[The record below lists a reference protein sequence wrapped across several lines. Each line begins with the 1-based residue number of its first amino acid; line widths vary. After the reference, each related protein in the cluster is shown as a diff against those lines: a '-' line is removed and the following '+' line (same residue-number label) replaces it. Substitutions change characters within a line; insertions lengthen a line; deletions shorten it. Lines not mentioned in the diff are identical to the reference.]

1 MDRSASIRLGSY
13 QVRDR
18 LGEGGGGQVF
28 RAEGPAG
35 PVAVKILAPDAE
47 LDPAARA
54 RFGREVRALAALAH
68 PGLVPLLDHGVDD
81 ELGPYLVLPLLA
93 GANLRAAIAGR
104 RLGPEGAVLLAAPL
118 ADAVAALHAAGFVHR
133 DVKPENAIG
142 GPDGRITLI
151 DLGLAWRE
159 GMTRHTESGA
169 AVGTIGY
176 MAPEQIEGRA
186 VGAAVDVWALGVM
199 LHEWV
204 VGTRPFHRGRPAE
217 EAAAAL
223 VGGAPLLTALDRRV
237 DDELATL
244 VARCLAAEPAARPT
258 ARALADAL
266 ATWAAARTPGGDAE
280 RARAA
285 RCPAGYAARVA
296 PAQARR
302 LAAVAR
308 AALAAGQP
316 FAALAACDRGLAHV
330 GDDPELLAL
339 VAEIEATSAATATA
353 TIPAGG
359 AGGPARGPRRRASRA
374 ARPWPS
380 RRTRRHQPARRPRA
394 GGAGRGSPP
403 AGRVIAVAVA
413 VRAADG
419 RRRRRPRSRR
429 RARRRAASSSIP
441 RSARTRPGLRLRR
454 PDRPGHGARGG
465 AAAARARAAAHHRPR
480 LARARRRRAA
490 RRRRPEP
497 PPRPRPQPELA
508 GGPPRAVPAPGRA
521 RRRRGRRGLRPRPR
535 ARARRSRHRRLPRP
549 RPGPRRRA
557 RAGAGRARPR
567 HRPRRRSAVAPRPR
581 PRPRAARRRR
591 GGRRRSARRLRPR
604 PDQRVPLIAAAA
616 AGAPGARPLTTRR
629 RWSRPSPARRSGRAR
644 SSADAGGDDDRG
656 RAQPV
661 AAVGVRGLEPGQ
673 GRMPQPEDR
682 LDLAAVGVGG
692 QDQID
697 AITGAGGDRGVEL
710 VGDQDREVGVLD
722 AGDQA
727 LDLVVGSPRRVAV
740 GEERDRDRAPV
751 VIEAAELVVE
761 HLDPLGAHGRGHL
774 GHPARA
780 IDVDEV
786 LVVAAHRERAEPAA
800 GQARRARGGGDV
812 IGAHV
817 DPVAARQHEVGLLG
831 VQALDDRAGVGGG
844 GARPAAGRRG
854 TRCGGAAAA
863 HRGPRH
869 RRASAPA
876 RRGAASAGRRAPTR
890 CAPGCRRR
898 RRRARRAPRRRGGG
912 SSTAPPH
919 HRAPAQA
926 PHQIEGQQVRRR
938 LEHDQDAQEPGQDEP
953 QVTSG
958 CWARPCV
965 RRRRSARPR
974 RWRTRSPA
982 AEDEPQPHPAQRGPP
997 ARAEAEGA
1005 GGRDQAPPHVE
1016 AGRDQERQA
1025 GREPDEPHAPW
1036 VA

>member
-1 MDRSASIRLGSY
+1 M
-13 QVRDR
+13 
-18 LGEGGGGQVF
+18 F

-280 RARAA
+280 RAALLAA
-285 RCPAGYAARVA
+285 PAGYAARVA

-359 AGGPARGPRRRASRA
+359 AGGPGAGTAAASVASGAPVAEPPDAPSPARAPAARRRRW
-374 ARPWPS
+374 PWL
-380 RRTRRHQPARRPRA
+380 AA
-394 GGAGRGSPP
+394 GGVG
-403 AGRVIAVAVA
+403 VIAVAVA

-419 RRRRRPRSRR
+419 PPPAPPAVAPSREAAREPELDPAQREGLALARDFVGLIGQAMELEAARPPRERGPQPTTARGWLERAAGEPPADAVPSLR
-429 RARRRAASSSIP
+429 RALALNPSWPAAHRELCRRLVELDDDEADAAC
-441 RSARTRPGLRLRR
+441 
-454 PDRPGHGARGG
+454 
-465 AAAARARAAAHHRPR
+465 ARALALAPDDLATVGYHALALARAGAHEQALAALGHVIARDGDPRWR
-480 LARARRRRAA
+480 LARARVH
-490 RRRRPEP
+490 E
-497 PPRPRPQPELA
+497 
-508 GGPPRAVPAPGRA
+508 
-521 RRRRGRRGLRPRPR
+521 RRG
-535 ARARRSRHRRLPRP
+535 
-549 RPGPRRRA
+549 
-557 RAGAGRARPR
+557 
-567 HRPRRRSAVAPRPR
+567 
-581 PRPRAARRRR
+581 
-591 GGRRRSARRLRPR
+591 
-604 PDQRVPLIAAAA
+604 DAAAA
-616 AGAPGARPLTTRR
+616 AADRRDACALGLT
-629 RWSRPSPARRSGRAR
+629 
-644 SSADAGGDDDRG
+644 SA
-656 RAQPV
+656 
-661 AAVGVRGLEPGQ
+661 
-673 GRMPQPEDR
+673 
-682 LDLAAVGVGG
+682 
-692 QDQID
+692 
-697 AITGAGGDRGVEL
+697 
-710 VGDQDREVGVLD
+710 
-722 AGDQA
+722 
-727 LDLVVGSPRRVAV
+727 
-740 GEERDRDRAPV
+740 
-751 VIEAAELVVE
+751 
-761 HLDPLGAHGRGHL
+761 
-774 GHPARA
+774 
-780 IDVDEV
+780 
-786 LVVAAHRERAEPAA
+786 
-800 GQARRARGGGDV
+800 
-812 IGAHV
+812 
-817 DPVAARQHEVGLLG
+817 
-831 VQALDDRAGVGGG
+831 
-844 GARPAAGRRG
+844 
-854 TRCGGAAAA
+854 
-863 HRGPRH
+863 
-869 RRASAPA
+869 
-876 RRGAASAGRRAPTR
+876 
-890 CAPGCRRR
+890 CR
-898 RRRARRAPRRRGGG
+898 
-912 SSTAPPH
+912 
-919 HRAPAQA
+919 
-926 PHQIEGQQVRRR
+926 
-938 LEHDQDAQEPGQDEP
+938 
-953 QVTSG
+953 
-958 CWARPCV
+958 
-965 RRRRSARPR
+965 
-974 RWRTRSPA
+974 
-982 AEDEPQPHPAQRGPP
+982 
-997 ARAEAEGA
+997 
-1005 GGRDQAPPHVE
+1005 
-1016 AGRDQERQA
+1016 
-1025 GREPDEPHAPW
+1025 
-1036 VA
+1036 